1 VFIDDAGFAQR
12 WKSGER
18 WYVVSEDEKAGHL
31 RDVVGGAALRAVAS
45 SGGKTLYVN
54 Q

>member
-18 WYVVSEDEKAGHL
+18 WYVVSEDEKSGHL
-31 RDVVGGAALRAVAS
+31 KDLVGEGALRLVAA
-45 SGGKTLYVN
+45 SGGKALYVN